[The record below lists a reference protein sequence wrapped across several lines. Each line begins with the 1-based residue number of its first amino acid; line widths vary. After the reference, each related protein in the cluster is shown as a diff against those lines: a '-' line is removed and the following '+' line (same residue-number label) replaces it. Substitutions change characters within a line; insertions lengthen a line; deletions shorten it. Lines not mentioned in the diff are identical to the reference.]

1 MPKPT
6 KSPRSCTRRFN
17 LRLPENLRRKLN
29 ALASAQ
35 DLTDSQLVRKW
46 IRESKVAS

>member
-17 LRLPENLRRKLN
+17 LRLPDNLRRKLN

-35 DLTDSQLVRKW
+35 YLTDSQLVRKL
-46 IRESKVAS
+46 IRDAKVAQ